1 MRQETVVKSVEVE
14 IRNESGLHARPA
26 AALVRAAAGFRS
38 RIRLENVTL
47 AKPPADAKSLTSV
60 LGAGVEKGH
69 RVRVWAEGEDEAQA
83 VHALHELLTTGLREK
98 AGG

>member
-1 MRQETVVKSVEVE
+1 VKSVEVE

-38 RIRLENVTL
+38 RIHLENATL
-47 AKPPADAKSLTSV
+47 ARPPTDAKSLLGV

-69 RVRVWAEGEDEAQA
+69 RVRVWAEGEDEVQA
-83 VHALHELLTTGLREK
+83 VEALRQLLATGLRDK